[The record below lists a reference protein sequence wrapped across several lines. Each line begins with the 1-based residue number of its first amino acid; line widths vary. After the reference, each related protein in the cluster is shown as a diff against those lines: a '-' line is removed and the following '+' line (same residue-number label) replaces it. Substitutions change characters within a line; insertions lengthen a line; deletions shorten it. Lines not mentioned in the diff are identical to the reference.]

1 MSKKVEFN
9 EATKEAFKNK
19 AFVRKLLALETGE
32 QVREALREKNIV
44 LTANEL
50 DKFAEILVLAL
61 EKGQEMTDS
70 DLENVVGGVLSISSG
85 VPFFADTAR
94 DLGGLVENSY
104 FAKRRDFIKQHY
116 DFSFKSKDS
125 K

>member
-19 AFVRKLLALETGE
+19 AFVRKLLSLETGE
-32 QVREALREKNIV
+32 EVRKALAEKNIV
-44 LTANEL
+44 LTADEL

-70 DLENVVGGVLSISSG
+70 DLENVVGGAPSISRF
-85 VPFFADTAR
+85 VPLFADTAL
-94 DLGGLVENSY
+94 DLGGLAENSY
-104 FAKRRDFIKQHY
+104 FARRKEHLEKY
-116 DFSFKSKDS
+116 ARGSFEPKG
-125 K
+125 